1 MARTSAFVAGVDEA
15 GRGPLAGPVVAAVVV
30 LGSSDIQGLADSK
43 TLSRSERQRL
53 FAEIQAE
60 SLAFSLGSASPIE
73 IDCLNIHKATLL
85 AMKRAITRVLVP
97 IEIVLVDGKFTPQM
111 GLNMRAVV
119 KGDTYIKEISAAS
132 ILAKESRDI
141 TMEKYDVLYPGYG
154 FRQHKGYPTKF
165 HLEALHKLGPTPI
178 HRISFK
184 PVNDVLSIGKN
195 VRQ

>member
-15 GRGPLAGPVVAAVVV
+15 GRGPLAGPVVAAAVV

-154 FRQHKGYPTKF
+154 FRQHKGYPTKS
-165 HLEALHKLGPTPI
+165 HLEALHKLGPAPI

-184 PVNDVLSIGKN
+184 PVKDVLSIGKS
-195 VRQ
+195 VRK